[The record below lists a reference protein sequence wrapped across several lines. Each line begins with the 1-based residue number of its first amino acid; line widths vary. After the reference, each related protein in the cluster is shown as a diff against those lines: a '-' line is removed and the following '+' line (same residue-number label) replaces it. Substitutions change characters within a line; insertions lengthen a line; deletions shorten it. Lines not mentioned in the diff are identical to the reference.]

1 MYKSINTTLWDNIV
15 MFLIFLSSMKL
26 AFDSYTGGYDDND
39 PIIIYSGIADNA
51 FNVLFIIEMAS
62 KLIALGIIMDGGSY
76 LRDSWNQLDF
86 FIVMASVV
94 DMSLSSYKIGFV
106 KILRA
111 LRVLRPLRMIAHNP
125 ELKMIINALLDS
137 MGSIMNVLIVIAVVY
152 LIFAIIGVN
161 LFSGRFFYC
170 TQNMYVYHTQIECEM
185 HAGLWIKY
193 DFNYDNAMNAMETLY
208 VVSSLEGWPDIM
220 I

>member
-1 MYKSINTTLWDNIV
+1 M
-15 MFLIFLSSMKL
+15 
-26 AFDSYTGGYDDND
+26 
-39 PIIIYSGIADNA
+39 ADMT
-51 FNVLFIIEMAS
+51 FNYLFIIEMMF
-62 KLIALGIIMDGGSY
+62 KLIAIGIIMDEGSY

-94 DMSLSSYKIGFV
+94 DMVLSKYNIGFV
-106 KILRA
+106 KIMRA

-161 LFSGRFFYC
+161 LFSGRFYYC
-170 TQNMYVYHTQIECEM
+170 TILPYKLHT
-185 HAGLWIKY
+185 
-193 DFNYDNAMNAMETLY
+193 
-208 VVSSLEGWPDIM
+208 S
-220 I
+220 